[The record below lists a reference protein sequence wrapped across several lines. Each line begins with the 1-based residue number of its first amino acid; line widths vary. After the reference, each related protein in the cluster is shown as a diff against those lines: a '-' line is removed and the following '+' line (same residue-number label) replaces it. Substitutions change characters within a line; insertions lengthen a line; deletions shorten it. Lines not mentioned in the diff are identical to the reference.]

1 MQPPHNLKS
10 YARGC
15 MLKAIMELTKAKR
28 KLDQLERQYPDKME
42 EGLREQ
48 VNDALAAL
56 EPTRERLKLQIDRTA
71 ILKPTAD

>member
-1 MQPPHNLKS
+1 
-10 YARGC
+10 